1 MSIKIYNGFRFDKD
15 YSLRELD
22 NLLIP
27 LKKEIQKEAERIF
40 MSQIL
45 NEWLYVFDCYAF
57 FGPEV
62 ALKRLNKY
70 KDGPHSLD
78 WFQVLMDIIFYI
90 ETEIRKSKSSYKR
103 DFNYDYQS
111 EIHIMPIKDKIL
123 FTYYGEKE
131 EFEKILKAQSF
142 IQEYHYQNQTDQPSY
157 LTDEQWEERK
167 NDWNEAMIDGIPSN
181 HGFTVSFVNDFL
193 FPFMNSEEI
202 ALRNPSIRS
211 LEQRAKEVAYDIEYP
226 CEKFSMSVML
236 SKEYKDF
243 LKEQTEK
250 VKEKLTDFKNSTEL
264 YSYIL
269 KAREE

>member
-45 NEWLYVFDCYAF
+45 NEWLYVFDCCAF

-111 EIHIMPIKDKIL
+111 EIHI
-123 FTYYGEKE
+123 
-131 EFEKILKAQSF
+131 
-142 IQEYHYQNQTDQPSY
+142 Y
-157 LTDEQWEERK
+157 LLWRK
-167 NDWNEAMIDGIPSN
+167 RRI
-181 HGFTVSFVNDFL
+181 
-193 FPFMNSEEI
+193 
-202 ALRNPSIRS
+202 
-211 LEQRAKEVAYDIEYP
+211 
-226 CEKFSMSVML
+226 
-236 SKEYKDF
+236 
-243 LKEQTEK
+243 
-250 VKEKLTDFKNSTEL
+250 
-264 YSYIL
+264 
-269 KAREE
+269 